1 MLRINDVIELEAP
14 GEGLPA
20 PRLAVLYLTAR
31 DGVITIDLSDERSVP
46 VHHSATEIEDEITS
60 GRAKLCGPVVAPA
73 SLRPELSEKQIE
85 GRDRR
90 WNIIGKAVL
99 DEPRIYEA
107 AGWAALVRDLVEQG
121 HCRNSVVSWIQMYWR
136 GGKTRNALVGNWHK
150 CGAKGVERPGGPVKL
165 GRPRKRGPLPGVNM
179 NREYR
184 RLAVAVIWRE
194 WKNNSKLKLTS
205 AFEIFSD
212 EFHEE
217 VYTDGKKDP
226 AWELKPEYRKTGS
239 PTIRQFRYLF
249 NQIDGIYLRRA
260 KRTPRIYDLNDRALP
275 GSVTA
280 ETMGPGSRYIID
292 ATILNVYVRS
302 RINRKRI
309 VGRPV
314 LYLVID
320 VWSRMIVGMYIGIE
334 NASWRC
340 AAMAIANV
348 VEDKVEFCRRYGIE
362 IDPWE
367 WPNAGLC
374 GTLLGDN
381 GEVAS
386 KIINSIIQHVNTKV
400 ETHGPYRADQ
410 KGLLE
415 KMFDV
420 VPAKIGEYLP
430 GWVHPDFRQ
439 RGVEDYRLASALDI
453 EDITKIAILAVVNRS
468 NNVTLKKYDRDA
480 GMPSAEVAPYPSD
493 IWRWGIANRSGRFIQ
508 IPPQVL
514 RFRLMEEATAKIDA
528 HGLRFRGT
536 WYLSDEMIAR
546 GWLDRARPKSFDV
559 KISYDPRDANVVYLH
574 LDGTEFGYE
583 VCSINRARSRAYED
597 MCFWEVDKEEDD
609 RLEVLAEAVP
619 RELASSI
626 TNREWTRRIMESAV
640 ERTGKSSES
649 RTEQIRGIVENRA
662 AERRLQQAEDAKVF
676 APESPPATSA
686 PAVPV
691 HPGGGGHDD
700 DDDYGV
706 SILDIVGGAANG

>member
-14 GEGLPA
+14 GEGLPV
-20 PRLAVLYLTAR
+20 PRLAVLYLTPQGGAITLDLF
-31 DGVITIDLSDERSVP
+31 DGQSVP
-46 VHHSATEIEDEITS
+46 VHHRARALEDEISS
-60 GRAKLCGPVVAPA
+60 GRAKLGEPVVAAA
-73 SLRPELSEKQIE
+73 SLRPELSPKQIE
-85 GRDRR
+85 ARDRR
-90 WNIIGKAVL
+90 WHIIEKAVE
-99 DEPRIYEA
+99 DEPRIYDPTCRA
-107 AGWAALVRDLVEQG
+107 AMVRDLVEQG
-121 HCRNSVVSWIQMYWR
+121 YCRNSVISWFQMYWR
-136 GGKTRNALVGNWHK
+136 GGKTRNALVGNWHR
-150 CGAKGVERPGGPVKL
+150 CGAKGTERPGGAVKL
-165 GRPRKRGPLPGVNM
+165 GAPRKRGSLPGVNM

-184 RLAVAVIWRE
+184 RLAVSVIWGE
-194 WKNNSKLKLTS
+194 WKRNSKLRLTS
-205 AFEIFSD
+205 AYEIFCKAG
-212 EFHEE
+212 FYQE

-226 AWELKPEYRKTGS
+226 HWELKPEYRDTGP

-249 NQIDGIYLRRA
+249 DQIDGLYLRRA
-260 KRTPRIYDLNDRALP
+260 KRTPRIYDLNDRGLP

-292 ATILNVYVRS
+292 ATILDVYVRS

-320 VWSRMIVGMYIGIE
+320 VWSRMIVGFYVGIE

-340 AAMAIANV
+340 AAMALANV
-348 VEDKVEFCRRYGIE
+348 VEDKVEFCRLHGIE
-362 IDPWE
+362 IEPWE

-430 GWVHPDFRQ
+430 GWVHPDFRK
-439 RGVEDYRLASALDI
+439 RGVEDYRLASTLDI
-453 EDITKIAILAVVNRS
+453 EDITKIAILAVINR
-468 NNVTLKKYDRDA
+468 NNNITLKRYDRDA
-480 GMPSAEVAPYPSD
+480 GMPATEVAPYPSD
-493 IWRWGIANRSGRFIQ
+493 LWRWGIANRSGRFIQ

-514 RFRLMEEATAKIDA
+514 RFRLMEEATAVIDA

-546 GWLDRARPKSFDV
+546 GWLEWGRRKSFKV
-559 KISYDPRDANVVYLH
+559 KISYDPRDANAVYLH
-574 LDGTEFGYE
+574 MDGTEFGYE
-583 VCSINRARSRAYED
+583 LCSINRTRSRAYEN

-619 RELASSI
+619 HELASSI
-626 TNREWTRRIMESAV
+626 TNREWTRRIMESAA

-649 RTEQIRGIVENRA
+649 RAEQIRGIIENRA
-662 AERRLQQAEDAKVF
+662 EEKRLQQAEDAAVF
-676 APESPPATSA
+676 APERLLLRPSAPPA
-686 PAVPV
+686 PAVDA
-691 HPGGGGHDD
+691 G
-700 DDDYGV
+700 DDDYGI
-706 SILDIVGGAANG
+706 SIFDIAQGGTDA